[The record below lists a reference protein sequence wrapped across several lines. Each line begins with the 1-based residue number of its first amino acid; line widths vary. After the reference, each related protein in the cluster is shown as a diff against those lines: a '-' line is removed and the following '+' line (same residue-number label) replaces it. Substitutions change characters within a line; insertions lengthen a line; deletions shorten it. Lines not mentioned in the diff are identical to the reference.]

1 MDKNLKNQ
9 LVKLIKEVL
18 SEAPAPTIEPPPR
31 PTEKP
36 PTPSKPD
43 KRPNPLRPTKPDI
56 APRPKALSHDAQALS
71 HDAQAFVNRIEG
83 LSEAIDTGEMPDLI
97 DPSKRAKIENE
108 KDYVEQILPDL
119 GPEADRYLEI
129 ITSESYKQNIK
140 RVAYYLG
147 ININEIQAKFPNY
160 PTMVML
166 AIKALNDIKR
176 AESGMKQQLEKIA
189 VDVVLDLP
197 ENKFIKKLVED
208 EDIIIDA
215 KLGNADLTKAV
226 TTDKMDEEMPNG
238 LTVAENLNIQLNTML
253 GDKTEGKLRRTLA
266 NYMTQGDAV
275 NKLFLF
281 NNVSDKLDELSP
293 NLSKKYGVLAA
304 ITQIGYYLTPD
315 FPITSDIVSMA
326 AVGSEQVIPTGEK
339 YTIKARAMTF
349 PYLVHELVK
358 GIGDYISMDVASQEE
373 LDTETMDDEI
383 KQIMAGPALELKL
396 RKLIP
401 ADKIEYLPIIKKLFY
416 KLPIETIRDILLGG
430 MKGQNYMNDL
440 VKTAEESMEDV
451 D

>member
-1 MDKNLKNQ
+1 MDKNLKNVILK
-9 LVKLIKEVL
+9 LVEEVMA
-18 SEAPAPTIEPPPR
+18 EAPAPVIEPPTKPAER
-31 PTEKP
+31 PP
-36 PTPSKPD
+36 APSKPD
-43 KRPNPLRPTKPDI
+43 KRPNPLKPTKPGI
-56 APRPKALSHDAQALS
+56 APRPKALSHDV
-71 HDAQAFVNRIEG
+71 QAFLNQRRG
-83 LSEAIDTGEMPDLI
+83 LTEKIDTGEDIPDLI
-97 DPSKRAKIENE
+97 DPSKRAKIEDE

-129 ITSESYKQNIK
+129 ITSESYQQNVK

-147 ININEIQAKFPNY
+147 ISVGEIQSKFPNY

-166 AIKALNDIKR
+166 AFKTLNDIKR
-176 AESGMKQQLEKIA
+176 SESSLKKQLEQIA

-197 ENKFIKKLVED
+197 ENKFIKQLVED
-208 EDIIIDA
+208 GDIIVDA

-226 TTDKMDEEMPNG
+226 TADKMDQEMDNG
-238 LTVAENLNIQLNTML
+238 LTVAENLNMQLNTML
-253 GDKTEGKLRRTLA
+253 SGDTDGKLRRTLA

-281 NNVSDKLDELSP
+281 NTVSDKLDALSP
-293 NLSKKYGVLAA
+293 NLSKKYGVLSA

-315 FPITSDIVSMA
+315 FPITSYIVNMA
-326 AVGSEQVIPTGEK
+326 AVGSEQVVPTGEK

-383 KQIMAGPALELKL
+383 KQIMAGPALEMKL

-401 ADKIEYLPIIKKLFY
+401 SDKIEYLPIIKKLFY
-416 KLPIETIRDILLGG
+416 KLPIETIKDILLGG
-430 MKGQNYMNDL
+430 MKAQSLMNGL
-440 VKTAEESMEDV
+440 IKQAEESMEDV

>member
-1 MDKNLKNQ
+1 MDKNLKNVIMR
-9 LVKLIKEVL
+9 LVEEVMDA
-18 SEAPAPTIEPPPR
+18 SPAPTIEPPTR

-43 KRPNPLRPTKPDI
+43 KRPNPLRPTKPGI
-56 APRPKALSHDAQALS
+56 APRPKALSHDVE
-71 HDAQAFVNRIEG
+71 AFLNQRKG
-83 LSEAIDTGEMPDLI
+83 LTEKIDTGEDIPDLI

-119 GPEADRYLEI
+119 GPDADRYLEI
-129 ITSESYKQNIK
+129 ITSESYKKNITE
-140 RVAYYLG
+140 VAGTLG
-147 ININEIQAKFPNY
+147 ISVSEIQNKFPNY
-160 PTMVML
+160 PTMAML

-176 AESGMKQQLEKIA
+176 AESGMKQQLEQIA
-189 VDVVLDLP
+189 VNLVLDLP
-197 ENKFIKKLVED
+197 ENKLIKQSVED
-208 EDIIIDA
+208 GYIKIDA

-226 TTDKMDEEMPNG
+226 TADKMDEEMDNG
-238 LTVAENLNIQLNTML
+238 LTVAENLNIQVNTIL
-253 GDKTEGKLRRTLA
+253 GEGKLRRTLA

-275 NKLFLF
+275 NKLYLF
-281 NNVSDKLDELSP
+281 KLVSDKLDALSP
-293 NLSKKYGVLAA
+293 NLSKKYGVLTA
-304 ITQIGYYLTPD
+304 ITQIGYYMTPD
-315 FPITSDIVSMA
+315 FPITSDIVNMA

-383 KQIMAGPALELKL
+383 KQIMAGPALDKRF

-401 ADKIEYLPIIKKLFY
+401 ADKIELLPIIKQLFY
-416 KLPIETIRDILLGG
+416 DKKTPIYKIKEILLGG
-430 MKGQNYMNDL
+430 QKAQIYMNDL
-440 VKTAEESMEDV
+440 ITKAEELM
-451 D
+451 

>member
-1 MDKNLKNQ
+1 MDKNLKNVILK
-9 LVKLIKEVL
+9 LVEEVMA
-18 SEAPAPTIEPPPR
+18 EAPAPVIEPPTKPAER
-31 PTEKP
+31 PP
-36 PTPSKPD
+36 APSKPD
-43 KRPNPLRPTKPDI
+43 KRPNPLKPTKPGI
-56 APRPKALSHDAQALS
+56 APRPKALSHDV
-71 HDAQAFVNRIEG
+71 QAFLNQRRG
-83 LSEAIDTGEMPDLI
+83 LTEKIDTGDDVPDLI

-119 GPEADRYLEI
+119 GPDADRYLEI
-129 ITSESYKQNIK
+129 VTSESYQQNIK

-147 ININEIQAKFPNY
+147 ISVSEIQSKFPNY

-166 AIKALNDIKR
+166 AFKTLSDIKR
-176 AESGMKQQLEKIA
+176 AESSLKKQLEKIA
-189 VDVVLDLP
+189 VDVVLDLQ
-197 ENKFIKKLVED
+197 ENKFIKQLVED
-208 EDIIIDA
+208 NDIIIDV
-215 KLGNADLTKAV
+215 KLGNADLTGAV
-226 TTDKMDEEMPNG
+226 TADKMNEELENG
-238 LTVAENLNIQLNTML
+238 LTVAENLNIQLNSML
-253 GDKTEGKLRRTLA
+253 GGDTDGKLRRTLA

-281 NNVSDKLDELSP
+281 NAVSDKLDALSP

-315 FPITSDIVSMA
+315 FPITSDIVNMA
-326 AVGSEQVIPTGEK
+326 AVGSEQVVPTGDK

-383 KQIMAGPALELKL
+383 KQIMAGPALEMKL

-416 KLPIETIRDILLGG
+416 KLPIETIKDILLGG
-430 MKGQNYMNDL
+430 MKAQSYMNGL
-440 VKTAEESMEDV
+440 IKQAEESMEDV

>member
-1 MDKNLKNQ
+1 MDKNLKNVIMR
-9 LVKLIKEVL
+9 LVEEVMDA
-18 SEAPAPTIEPPPR
+18 SPAPTIEPPTR

-43 KRPNPLRPTKPDI
+43 KRPNPLRPTKPGI
-56 APRPKALSHDAQALS
+56 APRPKALSHDVE
-71 HDAQAFVNRIEG
+71 AFVNQRKG
-83 LSEAIDTGEMPDLI
+83 LTEKIDTGDDMPDLI

-108 KDYVEQILPDL
+108 KDYVELILPDL
-119 GPEADRYLEI
+119 GPAADRYLEI

-147 ININEIQAKFPNY
+147 ISVSEIQAKFPNY

-176 AESGMKQQLEKIA
+176 AESGMKQQLEQIA
-189 VDVVLDLP
+189 VNLVLDLP
-197 ENKFIKKLVED
+197 ENKLIKQSVED
-208 EDIIIDA
+208 GYIKIDA

-226 TTDKMDEEMPNG
+226 TADKMDEEMSNG
-238 LTVAENLNIQLNTML
+238 LTVAENLNIQLNTSL
-253 GDKTEGKLRRTLA
+253 GGDTEGKLRRTLA

-281 NNVSDKLDELSP
+281 NTISYELDALSP

-315 FPITSDIVSMA
+315 FPITSDIVNMA
-326 AVGSEQVIPTGEK
+326 AVGSEQVIPSGDN

-358 GIGDYISMDVASQEE
+358 GFGDYISMDVASQEE

-383 KQIMAGPALELKL
+383 KQIMAGPALEMKL
-396 RKLIP
+396 RKLVP
-401 ADKIEYLPIIKKLFY
+401 TNKIELLPLIKKLFY
-416 KLPIETIRDILLGG
+416 KEKIYKIKEILLGG
-430 MKGQNYMNDL
+430 QKAQIYMNDL
-440 VKTAEESMEDV
+440 ITQAEESMEDV

>member
-1 MDKNLKNQ
+1 MNKKLKNQ
-9 LVKLIKEVL
+9 LLRIVEEVL
-18 SEAPAPTIEPPPR
+18 SEQPAPVIEPPTKPAER
-31 PTEKP
+31 PP
-36 PTPSKPD
+36 APSKPSE
-43 KRPNPLRPTKPDI
+43 RPNPLKPTKPGI
-56 APRPKALSHDAQALS
+56 APRPKALSHDVEAFLKTRKALTEK
-71 HDAQAFVNRIEG
+71 IE
-83 LSEAIDTGEMPDLI
+83 TGEDNPDLI

-119 GPEADRYLEI
+119 GPAADRYLEI
-129 ITSESYKQNIK
+129 ITSESYQKNID

-147 ININEIQAKFPNY
+147 ISKQQIQDKFPNY
-160 PTMVML
+160 PTMMML
-166 AIKALNDIKR
+166 AMKALSDIKK
-176 AESGMKQQLEKIA
+176 AEQSMKSQLQQLA
-189 VDVVLDLP
+189 VQVVLDLP
-197 ENKFIKKLVED
+197 ENKFIKKLVDD

-215 KLGNADLTKAV
+215 RLGNADLTAAV
-226 TTDKMDEEMPNG
+226 TTDKMDEEMSNG
-238 LTVAENLNIQLNTML
+238 LTVAENLNMQLNTIL
-253 GDKTEGKLRRTLA
+253 GGDTDGKLRRTLA

-281 NNVSDKLDELSP
+281 NNVSDKLDAMSP

-326 AVGSEQVIPTGEK
+326 AVGSEQVVPTGDK

-358 GIGDYISMDVASQEE
+358 GIGDYLSMDLASQEE

-401 ADKIEYLPIIKKLFY
+401 ADKIEYLPIVKKLFY
-416 KLPIETIRDILLGG
+416 KLPIETIKDILLGG
-430 MKGQNYMNDL
+430 MKAQSYMNDL
-440 VKTAEESMEDV
+440 IKQAEQSMEDV

>member
-1 MDKNLKNQ
+1 MDKNLKNKILR
-9 LVKLIKEVL
+9 LVEEVM
-18 SEAPAPTIEPPPR
+18 SEAPAPVIEPPTKPSAPPA
-31 PTEKP
+31 PTKP
-36 PTPSKPD
+36 TT
-43 KRPNPLRPTKPDI
+43 RPNPLRPTRPGI
-56 APRPKALSHDAQALS
+56 APRPKALLS
-71 HDAQAFVNRIEG
+71 HDVKAFLNQRKG
-83 LSEAIDTGEMPDLI
+83 LTEKIDTGDEMPDLI

-129 ITSESYKQNIK
+129 ITSESYQQNIK

-147 ININEIQAKFPNY
+147 ISISEIQNKFPNY
-160 PTMVML
+160 PTMVMV

-176 AESGMKQQLEKIA
+176 AESGLKNQLEKIA

-197 ENKFIKKLVED
+197 ENKFIKKLVD
-208 EDIIIDA
+208 DNDIIIDA
-215 KLGNADLTKAV
+215 KLGNVDLTQSV
-226 TTDKMDEEMPNG
+226 TADKMDEEMENG
-238 LTVAENLNIQLNTML
+238 LTVAENLNMQLNTML
-253 GDKTEGKLRRTLA
+253 GDNTEGKLRRTLA

-281 NNVSDKLDELSP
+281 NAVSDKLDALSP

-315 FPITSDIVSMA
+315 FPITSDIVNMS
-326 AVGSEQVIPTGEK
+326 AVGSEQVVPTGEK

-383 KQIMAGPALELKL
+383 KQIMAGPALEMKL

-401 ADKIEYLPIIKKLFY
+401 AEKIEYLPVIKKLFY
-416 KLPIETIRDILLGG
+416 KLPIETIKDILLGG
-430 MKGQNYMNDL
+430 MKGQNYMNSL
-440 VKTAEESMEDV
+440 IKQAEESMEDV

>member
-18 SEAPAPTIEPPPR
+18 SEAPAPTIEPPTR
-31 PTEKP
+31 PTAPPAPTKP
-36 PTPSKPD
+36 TT
-43 KRPNPLRPTKPDI
+43 RPNPLRPTRPGI
-56 APRPKALSHDAQALS
+56 APRPKALSHDVE
-71 HDAQAFVNRIEG
+71 AFLNQRKG
-83 LSEAIDTGEMPDLI
+83 LTEKIDTGDDIPDLI
-97 DPSKRAKIENE
+97 DPSKRAKIEDE

-129 ITSESYKQNIK
+129 ITSESYQKNIQ

-147 ININEIQAKFPNY
+147 ININEIQNKFPNY

-176 AESGMKQQLEKIA
+176 AESGMKQQLEQIA

-197 ENKFIKKLVED
+197 ENKFIKKLVDD

-440 VKTAEESMEDV
+440 VKKAEESMEDV

>member
-1 MDKNLKNQ
+1 MDKNLKNVIMR
-9 LVKLIKEVL
+9 LVEEVMDA
-18 SEAPAPTIEPPPR
+18 SPAPTIEPPTR

-43 KRPNPLRPTKPDI
+43 KRPNPLSPTRPGI
-56 APRPKALSHDAQALS
+56 APRPKALSHDVE
-71 HDAQAFVNRIEG
+71 AFLKQRKG
-83 LSEAIDTGEMPDLI
+83 LTEKIDTGDDMPDLI

-147 ININEIQAKFPNY
+147 ISVSEIQAKFPNY

-176 AESGMKQQLEKIA
+176 AESGMKQQLEQIA
-189 VDVVLDLP
+189 VNLVLDLP
-197 ENKFIKKLVED
+197 ENKLIKQSVED
-208 EDIIIDA
+208 GYIKIDA

-226 TTDKMDEEMPNG
+226 TADKMDEEMSNG
-238 LTVAENLNIQLNTML
+238 LTVAENLNIQLNTSL
-253 GDKTEGKLRRTLA
+253 GGDTEGKLRRTLA

-281 NNVSDKLDELSP
+281 NTISDELDALSP

-315 FPITSDIVSMA
+315 FPITSDIVNMA
-326 AVGSEQVIPTGEK
+326 AVGSEQVIPSGDN

-358 GIGDYISMDVASQEE
+358 GFGDYISMDVASQEE

-383 KQIMAGPALELKL
+383 KQIMAGPALEMKL
-396 RKLIP
+396 RKLVP
-401 ADKIEYLPIIKKLFY
+401 TNKIELLPLIKKLFY
-416 KLPIETIRDILLGG
+416 KEKIYKIKEILLGG
-430 MKGQNYMNDL
+430 QKAQIYMNDL
-440 VKTAEESMEDV
+440 ITQAEESMEDV

>member
-18 SEAPAPTIEPPPR
+18 SEAPAPTIEPPTR

-43 KRPNPLRPTKPDI
+43 KRPNPLRPTKPGI
-56 APRPKALSHDAQALS
+56 APRPKALSHDVE
-71 HDAQAFVNRIEG
+71 AFLNQRKG
-83 LSEAIDTGEMPDLI
+83 LTEKIDTGDDMPDLI

-119 GPEADRYLEI
+119 GPDADRYLEI
-129 ITSESYKQNIK
+129 ITSESYQKNIQ

-147 ININEIQAKFPNY
+147 ININEIQNKFPNY

-176 AESGMKQQLEKIA
+176 AESGMKQQLEQIA

-197 ENKFIKKLVED
+197 ENKFIKKLVDD

-226 TTDKMDEEMPNG
+226 TTDKMDEEMSNG

-281 NNVSDKLDELSP
+281 NNVSEKLDQLSP

-315 FPITSDIVSMA
+315 FPITSDIVNMA

-401 ADKIEYLPIIKKLFY
+401 SDKIEYLPIIKKLFY
-416 KLPIETIRDILLGG
+416 KLPIETIKDILLGG
-430 MKGQNYMNDL
+430 MKAQSYMNSL
-440 VKTAEESMEDV
+440 IKQAEESMEDV

>member
-18 SEAPAPTIEPPPR
+18 SEAPAPTIEPPTR

-43 KRPNPLRPTKPDI
+43 KRPNPLRLPKPGI
-56 APRPKALSHDAQALS
+56 APRPKALSHDV
-71 HDAQAFVNRIEG
+71 QAFLNQRKE
-83 LSEAIDTGEMPDLI
+83 LSEAINTGKMPNLI
-97 DPSKRAKIENE
+97 DPSKIAIIQNQRA
-108 KDYVEQILPDL
+108 YVEQILPDL
-119 GPEADRYLEI
+119 GPAADRYLEI
-129 ITSESYKQNIK
+129 ITSESYKKNITE
-140 RVAYYLG
+140 VAGTLG
-147 ININEIQAKFPNY
+147 ISVSEIQNKFPNY
-160 PTMVML
+160 PTMAML

-176 AESGMKQQLEKIA
+176 AESGMKQQLEQIA

-197 ENKFIKKLVED
+197 ENKFIKKLVDD

-226 TTDKMDEEMPNG
+226 TTDKMDEEMSNG

-281 NNVSDKLDELSP
+281 NNVSDKLDQLSH

-315 FPITSDIVSMA
+315 FPITSDIVNMA

-383 KQIMAGPALELKL
+383 KQIMAGPALEMKL
-396 RKLIP
+396 RKLVP
-401 ADKIEYLPIIKKLFY
+401 LDKIEYLPIIKKLFY
-416 KLPIETIRDILLGG
+416 KLPIETIKDILLGG
-430 MKGQNYMNDL
+430 MKAQSYMNSL
-440 VKTAEESMEDV
+440 IKQAEESMEDV

>member
-1 MDKNLKNQ
+1 MNKNLKNVILK
-9 LVKLIKEVL
+9 LVEEVMA
-18 SEAPAPTIEPPPR
+18 EAPAPVIEPPIKPAER
-31 PTEKP
+31 PP
-36 PTPSKPD
+36 APSKPD
-43 KRPNPLRPTKPDI
+43 KRPNPLKPTKPGI
-56 APRPKALSHDAQALS
+56 APRPKALSHDV
-71 HDAQAFVNRIEG
+71 QAFLNQRKG
-83 LSEAIDTGEMPDLI
+83 LTEKIDTGDDIPDLI

-129 ITSESYKQNIK
+129 ITSESYQQNVK

-147 ININEIQAKFPNY
+147 ISVSEIQAKFPNY

-166 AIKALNDIKR
+166 AIKTLNDIKR
-176 AESGMKQQLEKIA
+176 TESSLKSQLEQIA

-197 ENKFIKKLVED
+197 ENKFIKQLVED

-215 KLGNADLTKAV
+215 KLGNADLTKSV
-226 TTDKMDEEMPNG
+226 TADKMDQEMDNG
-238 LTVAENLNIQLNTML
+238 LTVAENLNMQLNTML
-253 GDKTEGKLRRTLA
+253 SGDTDGKLRRTLA

-281 NNVSDKLDELSP
+281 NTVSDKLDALSP

-315 FPITSDIVSMA
+315 FPITSDIVNMA
-326 AVGSEQVIPTGEK
+326 AVGSEQVIPTGDK

-383 KQIMAGPALELKL
+383 KQIMAGPALEMKL

-416 KLPIETIRDILLGG
+416 KLPIETIKDILLGG
-430 MKGQNYMNDL
+430 MKAQSYMNGL
-440 VKTAEESMEDV
+440 IKQAEESMEDV

>member
-1 MDKNLKNQ
+1 MDKNLKNVIMR
-9 LVKLIKEVL
+9 LVEEVMA
-18 SEAPAPTIEPPPR
+18 EAPAPTIEPPPRPTR

-43 KRPNPLRPTKPDI
+43 KRPNPLRLPKPGI
-56 APRPKALSHDAQALS
+56 APRPKALSHDVE
-71 HDAQAFVNRIEG
+71 AFLNQRKG
-83 LSEAIDTGEMPDLI
+83 LTEKIDTGDDMPDLI

-129 ITSESYKQNIK
+129 ITSESYQSNITE
-140 RVAYYLG
+140 VANTLG
-147 ININEIQAKFPNY
+147 ISVSEIQNKFPNY

-176 AESGMKQQLEKIA
+176 AESGMKQQLEQIA
-189 VDVVLDLP
+189 VNLVLDLT
-197 ENKFIKKLVED
+197 ENKLIKQHVED
-208 EDIIIDA
+208 GDVIIDA
-215 KLGNADLTKAV
+215 KLGNADLTKSV
-226 TTDKMDEEMPNG
+226 TSDKMDEEMDNG
-238 LTVAENLNIQLNTML
+238 LTVAENLNIQLNTDL
-253 GDKTEGKLRRTLA
+253 GGDTEGKLRRTLA

-281 NNVSDKLDELSP
+281 NNVSDKLDQLSP

-315 FPITSDIVSMA
+315 FPITSDIVNMA
-326 AVGSEQVIPTGEK
+326 AVGSEQVIPTGGK
-339 YTIKARAMTF
+339 YTIKVRAMTF

-358 GIGDYISMDVASQEE
+358 GIGDFISMDVASQEE

-383 KQIMAGPALELKL
+383 KQIMAGPALDKRF

-401 ADKIEYLPIIKKLFY
+401 VEKIELLPIIKQLFY
-416 KLPIETIRDILLGG
+416 DKKVTPIYKIKEILLGG
-430 MKGQNYMNDL
+430 QKAQIYMNDL
-440 VKTAEESMEDV
+440 ITQAEELM
-451 D
+451 

>member
-18 SEAPAPTIEPPPR
+18 SEAPAPTIEPPTR
-31 PTEKP
+31 PTAPPAPTKP
-36 PTPSKPD
+36 TI
-43 KRPNPLRPTKPDI
+43 RPNPLRPTRPGI
-56 APRPKALSHDAQALS
+56 APRPKALSHDAQAFLN
-71 HDAQAFVNRIEG
+71 QREG

-119 GPEADRYLEI
+119 GPAADRYLEI
-129 ITSESYKQNIK
+129 ITSESYQQNIK

-147 ININEIQAKFPNY
+147 ISVSEIQAKFPNY

-401 ADKIEYLPIIKKLFY
+401 SDKIEYLPIIKKLFY

-440 VKTAEESMEDV
+440 VKKAEESMEDV

>member
-1 MDKNLKNQ
+1 MDKNLKNVIMR
-9 LVKLIKEVL
+9 LVEEVMT
-18 SEAPAPTIEPPPR
+18 EAPAPTIEPPTKPSVPPA
-31 PTEKP
+31 PTKP
-36 PTPSKPD
+36 TT
-43 KRPNPLRPTKPDI
+43 RPNPLRPTRPGI
-56 APRPKALSHDAQALS
+56 APRPKALSHDVE
-71 HDAQAFVNRIEG
+71 AFLNQRKG
-83 LSEAIDTGEMPDLI
+83 LTEKIDTGDDMPDLI
-97 DPSKRAKIENE
+97 DPSKRAKIEDE

-129 ITSESYKQNIK
+129 ITSESYQQNIK

-147 ININEIQAKFPNY
+147 ISVSEIQNKFPNY
-160 PTMVML
+160 PTMAML

-176 AESGMKQQLEKIA
+176 AESGMKQQLEQIA
-189 VDVVLDLP
+189 VNVVLDLP

-208 EDIIIDA
+208 EDIIIDV

-226 TTDKMDEEMPNG
+226 TADKMDEEMPNG

-253 GDKTEGKLRRTLA
+253 GDNTEGKLRRTLA

-281 NNVSDKLDELSP
+281 NNVSDKLDALSP

-315 FPITSDIVSMA
+315 FPITSDIVNMA

-383 KQIMAGPALELKL
+383 KQIMAGPALEMKL

-401 ADKIEYLPIIKKLFY
+401 ADKIEYLPIVKKLFY
-416 KLPIETIRDILLGG
+416 KLPIETIKDILLGG
-430 MKGQNYMNDL
+430 MKGQSYMNSL
-440 VKTAEESMEDV
+440 IKQAEESMEDV

>member
-1 MDKNLKNQ
+1 MDKNLKNVIMR
-9 LVKLIKEVL
+9 LVEEVMDA
-18 SEAPAPTIEPPPR
+18 SPAPTIEPPTR

-43 KRPNPLRPTKPDI
+43 KRPNPLRLPKPGI
-56 APRPKALSHDAQALS
+56 APRPKALSHDVE
-71 HDAQAFVNRIEG
+71 AFLKQRKG
-83 LSEAIDTGEMPDLI
+83 LTEKIDTGEMPNLI
-97 DPSKRAKIENE
+97 DPSKIAKFYE
-108 KDYVEQILPDL
+108 KDYVEKILPDL
-119 GPEADRYLEI
+119 GPAADRYLEI
-129 ITSESYKQNIK
+129 ITSESYKKNITE
-140 RVAYYLG
+140 VAGTLG
-147 ININEIQAKFPNY
+147 ISVSEIQNKFPNY
-160 PTMVML
+160 PTMAML

-176 AESGMKQQLEKIA
+176 AESGMKQQLEQIA

-197 ENKFIKKLVED
+197 ENKFIKKLVDD

-215 KLGNADLTKAV
+215 KLGNADFTKAV
-226 TTDKMDEEMPNG
+226 TTDKMDEEMSNG

-281 NNVSDKLDELSP
+281 NNVSEKLDQLSP

-315 FPITSDIVSMA
+315 FPITSDIVNMA
-326 AVGSEQVIPTGEK
+326 AVGSEQVIPSGDN

-358 GIGDYISMDVASQEE
+358 GFGDYISMDVASQEE

-383 KQIMAGPALELKL
+383 KQIMAGPALDKRF

-401 ADKIEYLPIIKKLFY
+401 ADKIELLPIIKQLFY
-416 KLPIETIRDILLGG
+416 DKKTPIYKIKQILLGEPLA
-430 MKGQNYMNDL
+430 QIYMNDL
-440 VKTAEESMEDV
+440 ITKAEELM
-451 D
+451 

>member
-1 MDKNLKNQ
+1 MDKNLKNVIMR
-9 LVKLIKEVL
+9 LVEEVMA
-18 SEAPAPTIEPPPR
+18 EAPAPTIEPPTR

-43 KRPNPLRPTKPDI
+43 KRPNPLRPTKPGI
-56 APRPKALSHDAQALS
+56 APRPKALSHDVE
-71 HDAQAFVNRIEG
+71 AFLNQRKG
-83 LSEAIDTGEMPDLI
+83 LTEKIDTGDDMPDLI

-129 ITSESYKQNIK
+129 ITSESYQQNVK

-147 ININEIQAKFPNY
+147 ISVSEIQAKFPNY

-176 AESGMKQQLEKIA
+176 AESGMKQQLEQIA

-226 TTDKMDEEMPNG
+226 TADKMDEEMPNG

-358 GIGDYISMDVASQEE
+358 GIGDYLSMDVASQEE

-383 KQIMAGPALELKL
+383 KQIMAGPALEMKL

-401 ADKIEYLPIIKKLFY
+401 ADKIEYLPIVKKLFY

>member
-1 MDKNLKNQ
+1 MDKNLKNVIMR
-9 LVKLIKEVL
+9 LVEEVMDA
-18 SEAPAPTIEPPPR
+18 SPAPTIEPPTR

-43 KRPNPLRPTKPDI
+43 KRPNPLRPTKPGI
-56 APRPKALSHDAQALS
+56 APRPKAMSHDVE
-71 HDAQAFVNRIEG
+71 AFVNQRKGLTEEIE
-83 LSEAIDTGEMPDLI
+83 TGEDMPDLI

-147 ININEIQAKFPNY
+147 ISVSEIQAKFPNY

-176 AESGMKQQLEKIA
+176 AESGMKQQLEQIA
-189 VDVVLDLP
+189 VNLVLDLP
-197 ENKFIKKLVED
+197 ENKLIKQSVED
-208 EDIIIDA
+208 GYIKIDA

-226 TTDKMDEEMPNG
+226 TADKMDEEMSNG
-238 LTVAENLNIQLNTML
+238 LTVAENLNIQLNTSL
-253 GDKTEGKLRRTLA
+253 GGDTEGKLRRTLA

-281 NNVSDKLDELSP
+281 NTISDELDALSP

-315 FPITSDIVSMA
+315 FPITSDIVNMA
-326 AVGSEQVIPTGEK
+326 AVGSEQVIPSGDN

-358 GIGDYISMDVASQEE
+358 GFGDYISMDVASQEE

-383 KQIMAGPALELKL
+383 KQIMAGPALEMKL
-396 RKLIP
+396 RKLVP
-401 ADKIEYLPIIKKLFY
+401 TNKIELLPLIKKLFY
-416 KLPIETIRDILLGG
+416 KEKIYKIKEILLGG
-430 MKGQNYMNDL
+430 QKAQIYMNDL
-440 VKTAEESMEDV
+440 ITQAEESMEDV

>member
-18 SEAPAPTIEPPPR
+18 SEAPAPTIEPPTR
-31 PTEKP
+31 PTAPPAPTKP
-36 PTPSKPD
+36 TI
-43 KRPNPLRPTKPDI
+43 RPNPLRPTRPGI
-56 APRPKALSHDAQALS
+56 APRPKALSHDAQAFLN
-71 HDAQAFVNRIEG
+71 QREG

-119 GPEADRYLEI
+119 GPAADRYLEI
-129 ITSESYKQNIK
+129 ITSESYQQNIK

-147 ININEIQAKFPNY
+147 ISVSEIQAKFPNY

-440 VKTAEESMEDV
+440 VKKAEESMEDV

>member
-1 MDKNLKNQ
+1 MR
-9 LVKLIKEVL
+9 LVEEVMA
-18 SEAPAPTIEPPPR
+18 EAPAPTIEPPTR

-36 PTPSKPD
+36 PAPSKPD
-43 KRPNPLRPTKPDI
+43 KRPNPLRPTKPGI
-56 APRPKALSHDAQALS
+56 APRPKALSHDVE
-71 HDAQAFVNRIEG
+71 AFLNQRKG
-83 LSEAIDTGEMPDLI
+83 LTEKIDTGDDMPDLI

-119 GPEADRYLEI
+119 GPAADRYLEI
-129 ITSESYKQNIK
+129 ITSESYQNNITE
-140 RVAYYLG
+140 VANTLG
-147 ININEIQAKFPNY
+147 ISVSEIQNKFPNY

-176 AESGMKQQLEKIA
+176 AESGMKQQLEQIA

-226 TTDKMDEEMPNG
+226 TADKMDEEMPNG

-358 GIGDYISMDVASQEE
+358 GIGDYLSMDVASQEE

-383 KQIMAGPALELKL
+383 KQIMAGPALEMKL

-401 ADKIEYLPIIKKLFY
+401 ADKIEYLPIVKKLFY